1 MNKYIQSILLF
12 GIVLIFEAVPFLYKE
27 SYDIMDMKWGW
38 IIGLPL
44 VLLIRNIYEEGKAK
58 NEKGTP

>member
-12 GIVLIFEAVPFLYKE
+12 GIVLAFEATPFLYKE
-27 SYDIMDMKWGW
+27 TYEIEDMKWGW

-44 VLLIRNIYEEGKAK
+44 VLLIRNFYKEGKSK
-58 NEKGTP
+58 QK